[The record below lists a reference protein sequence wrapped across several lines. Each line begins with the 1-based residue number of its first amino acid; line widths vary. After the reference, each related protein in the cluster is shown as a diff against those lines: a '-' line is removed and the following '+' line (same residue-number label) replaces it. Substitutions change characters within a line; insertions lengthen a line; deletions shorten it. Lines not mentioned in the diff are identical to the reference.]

1 MKKHA
6 SNLILLTC
14 AVAFAVGLFQLFK
27 LRFEAGDV
35 YPPYSSLRSDPLGT
49 MALFESLARMPGVTL
64 VRDFNADN
72 RLPAGRGTT
81 YLHLAATREEWLWA
95 PDELVQEVQGY
106 VSAGGRLVIAFLP
119 ETSRAFTRTV
129 PPVLPGKSPPKNP
142 KPALKNPSDSPL
154 FKDRWGVEF
163 GFKSLPTGELGTYDP
178 AQVENRTELPLAN
191 SLDWHSGM
199 IFTNVNAAW
208 TTVYS
213 RGTNP
218 VVIERKF
225 GSGSVV
231 LMTDSFCLSNQ
242 AMVEDRH
249 PALLAWL
256 IGSASLIEFDEAHL
270 GLVESPGVASLIRK
284 YRLHALVA
292 GVLLV
297 VGLFIWQHSV
307 SFLPPLSV
315 GQVQSEV
322 AGKEAAAGFVNLLRR
337 NIAPRDVLRVCF
349 DEWTR
354 SFARRGAHSIARVDQ
369 AQSVFEAEA
378 ARAKTDRDPV
388 QAYREIRRAL
398 KGTEAGH
405 ATRHPSEINPKAIK
419 PQ

>member
-1 MKKHA
+1 MKKYA
-6 SNLILLTC
+6 ANSILVTS
-14 AVAFAVGLFQLFK
+14 AAAFVVGLFLLFK

-49 MALFESLARMPGVTL
+49 MALFESLARMPGISS

-72 RLPAGRGTT
+72 RLPAGQGTT
-81 YLHLAATREEWLWA
+81 YLHLAATREEWSWT
-95 PDELVQEVQGY
+95 PEDLVQGIQGY
-106 VSAGGRLVIAFLP
+106 VLSGGRLVIAFLP
-119 ETSRAFTRTV
+119 ETSRAFARAA
-129 PPVLPGKSPPKNP
+129 PPVLPGKTPPKNP
-142 KPALKNPSDSPL
+142 KPGAKNPSDSPL

-163 GFKSLPTGELGTYDP
+163 GFKSLQTGELGTYDP
-178 AQVENRTELPLAN
+178 AQVENRTELPLPN

-199 IFTNVNAAW
+199 VFTNVNPAW

-256 IGSASLIEFDEAHL
+256 IGSARLIEFDEAHL
-270 GLVESPGVASLIRK
+270 GLVESPGVVSLIRK

-292 GVLLV
+292 GILLV
-297 VGLFIWQHSV
+297 VGLFIWQHTV

-315 GQVQSEV
+315 GRAQSEV

-337 NIAPRDVLRVCF
+337 NIAPRDVLKVCF
-349 DEWTR
+349 DEWTK

-369 AQSVFEAEA
+369 AQVIFSAEA
-378 ARAKTDRDPV
+378 ARAKPDQDPV
-388 QAYREIRRAL
+388 RAYREIRRAL
-398 KGTEAGH
+398 KGPEAGH
-405 ATRHPSEINPKAIK
+405 GGSHPIQINTKGIK
-419 PQ
+419 S